1 MRFGKGVAITSLAV
15 CMLVGAFAWA
25 WKQDRTDDPG
35 PTSRLVADAS
45 VAAAA
50 SSPAH
55 DSVNTNST
63 GQRPLPALGMPVA
76 VMFSELKQRADRGDA
91 LSSCRLAVELIEC
104 NQAAQFAGITAMQNA
119 ASTERDL
126 AAAGMEEAANHIAAM
141 QLQQLESGKRCAGI
155 SEGQRKLAGIYLAQA
170 ASAGVSEAMIRYSE
184 GQGLETGNSMF
195 GMLRDPGFDQWRR
208 DAPRFLRKAL
218 ENGEP
223 SAAVILMSAYS
234 DDNSLIGGLIADDPV
249 QFYSYRALIDLLRGK
264 PPSPRTDLTP
274 AQTAEALAR
283 SARMHADYFNNAILT
298 EPGALQSPMTS
309 ARPRQE
315 GAPQRRPCE

>member
-1 MRFGKGVAITSLAV
+1 MRFGKGVAITGLAGCV
-15 CMLVGAFAWA
+15 LVGVLVWA
-25 WKQDRTDDPG
+25 WKQGRIGDTNVPLRP
-35 PTSRLVADAS
+35 VADS
-45 VAAAA
+45 SAAGVTSKPATD
-50 SSPAH
+50 STHSP
-55 DSVNTNST
+55 TT
-63 GQRPLPALGMPVA
+63 GYLPLPALDVPVA
-76 VMFSELKQRADRGDA
+76 AMFGELKQRADGGNA
-91 LSSCRLAVELIEC
+91 LAACRLAVELIQC
-104 NQAAQFAGITAMQNA
+104 GQVTQSAGTEAMQNA
-119 ASTERDL
+119 ATAERDL
-126 AAAGMEEAANHIAAM
+126 AKAGMATAANRVAAM
-141 QLQQLESGKRCAGI
+141 QLRQLESEKRCAGI
-155 SEGQRKLAGIYLAQA
+155 SESQSKLAGTYLAQA
-170 ASAGVSEAMIRYSE
+170 ARAGIDEAMIRYAD
-184 GQGLETGNSMF
+184 GQGFGTENSMF
-195 GMLRDPGFDQWRR
+195 GMLRDPGLDQWRR

-283 SARMHADYFNNAILT
+283 SARMHADYFNNAILS

-315 GAPQRRPCE
+315 GAPPRRPCE

>member
-25 WKQDRTDDPG
+25 WKQGRTDDPD

-91 LSSCRLAVELIEC
+91 LASCRLAVELIEC
-104 NQAAQFAGITAMQNA
+104 NQVTQFAGISAMQNA
-119 ASTERDL
+119 AASEHDL
-126 AAAGMEEAANHIAAM
+126 AAAGMEEAADHIAAM
-141 QLQQLESGKRCAGI
+141 QLQQFEAEKRCAGI
-155 SEGQRKLAGIYLAQA
+155 SEGQRDLAGIYLAQA
-170 ASAGVSEAMIRYSE
+170 ASAGVGEALIRYSE
-184 GQGLETGNSMF
+184 GQGLRTQNSIF

-208 DAPRFLRKAL
+208 DAPRFLHKAL
-218 ENGEP
+218 LNGEP

-249 QFYSYRALIDLLRGK
+249 QFYSYRVLMDRLRGK
-264 PPSPRTDLTP
+264 PPSSRTDLTP
-274 AQTAEALAR
+274 EQTAEALAR
-283 SARMHADYFNNAILT
+283 SARMHADYFNNAILA
-298 EPGALQSPMTS
+298 EPDAFKSPVAPRW
-309 ARPRQE
+309 ARQK
-315 GAPQRRPCE
+315 GAPLRRPCE